1 MLEEMVVEIPWG
13 ASYLLQYLA
22 EKPFTY
28 YKVAPPNDAKLKP
41 LAPFDN
47 RYKGAV
53 YFLTD
58 GRASSTTGQLLALA
72 KQHNTGTI
80 IGEES
85 NGAVFYTAAQK
96 MFSLKNTGVFYS
108 IGRVTHIT
116 NVDSVSENRGVLP
129 HHYCVQTIEDYLL
142 DVDTP
147 LEYTMK
153 LIQNK

>member
-1 MLEEMVVEIPWG
+1 M
-13 ASYLLQYLA
+13 
-22 EKPFTY
+22 
-28 YKVAPPNDAKLKP
+28 
-41 LAPFDN
+41 
-47 RYKGAV
+47 
-53 YFLTD
+53 
-58 GRASSTTGQLLALA
+58 
-72 KQHNTGTI
+72 
-80 IGEES
+80 
-85 NGAVFYTAAQK
+85 
-96 MFSLKNTGVFYS
+96 FYS